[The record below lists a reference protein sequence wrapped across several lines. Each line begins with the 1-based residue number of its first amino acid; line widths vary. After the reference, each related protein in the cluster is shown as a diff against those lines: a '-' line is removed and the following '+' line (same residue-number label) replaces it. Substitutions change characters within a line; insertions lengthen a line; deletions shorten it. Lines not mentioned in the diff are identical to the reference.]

1 MSAFLYTENNYSI
14 FQLNGDRVIAE
25 LDGYL
30 AMPVNS
36 LTPGTWQKNFLLNST
51 GKIEA
56 EITLMRMEEN
66 DCMAV
71 MPDACADRFFD
82 FFDRN
87 LSPDTTMADISDVL
101 NTVEIWG
108 ESAQEI
114 LSTLAGNN
122 TALPTDGEWR
132 KIPFGEIN
140 AIIAAGENNYF
151 TIVSATAAVET
162 MLGKFDAF
170 DNIAEAEFED
180 YELFRISAGIPAFPT
195 EINPGRTPVECGITS
210 LISMAEKREF
220 RGAKAMLEKRPQTAL
235 ALICCENSRKFKPG
249 CVVKFN
255 ARKSGIITSSAY
267 DRKNH
272 RSVAFAE
279 IEAKNN
285 ISTDDS
291 ISVESEKGIIQ
302 GKVVKLQFFS

>member
-1 MSAFLYTENNYSI
+1 
-14 FQLNGDRVIAE
+14 
-25 LDGYL
+25 
-30 AMPVNS
+30 
-36 LTPGTWQKNFLLNST
+36 
-51 GKIEA
+51 
-56 EITLMRMEEN
+56 
-66 DCMAV
+66 
-71 MPDACADRFFD
+71 
-82 FFDRN
+82 
-87 LSPDTTMADISDVL
+87 
-101 NTVEIWG
+101 
-108 ESAQEI
+108 
-114 LSTLAGNN
+114 
-122 TALPTDGEWR
+122 
-132 KIPFGEIN
+132 
-140 AIIAAGENNYF
+140 
-151 TIVSATAAVET
+151 

-195 EINPGRTPVECGITS
+195 EINPGRTPVECGISS

-267 DRKNH
+267 DRENH